1 MEKLINSKRFNFISW
16 GITLALV
23 VAAAGFAFWHFQPS
37 GSATAASLPV
47 TTATATS
54 EAHPGDN
61 GSSLSL
67 LALPAIE
74 RDLKL
79 KTIIPPRPRY
89 DVSQLTVARG
99 DTVFAISKQYSIKPD
114 SLLWSNYDLLNGSPD
129 SLSPGQQLNIPPTDG
144 VLYMWKEG
152 DTLNK
157 VADLFSAK
165 VEDILNWPGNNVDL
179 TNPSFKAGD
188 LVMVPG
194 GKRAYV
200 DWLPLIPLAAK
211 SGTASLNSSA
221 CPGGAVGGGGFV
233 WPADN
238 HFLSGNDYSDS
249 HRGIDIAAGLGANV
263 YAADTGV
270 VVFAGGVTNGYGNVI
285 YIDHG
290 DGYSTVY
297 AHLSQI
303 NVSVC
308 QSVHRGQLIALAGS
322 TGNSTGAHLHFE
334 IRRNGTPVNPWYLL
348 GQ

>member
-1 MEKLINSKRFNFISW
+1 MEKSNNSNRFNYISW
-16 GITLALV
+16 GITIALV
-23 VAAAGFAFWHFQPS
+23 LGAVGFAFWHFQLA
-37 GSATAASLPV
+37 GAANLIPLPEV
-47 TTATATS
+47 AATATTT
-54 EAHPGDN
+54 AHSSDP

-89 DVSQLTVARG
+89 DVAQLTVARG
-99 DTVFAISKQYSIKPD
+99 DTVFGISKQYSIKPD
-114 SLLWSNYDLLNGSPD
+114 SLMWSNYDLLNGSPD

-144 VLYMWKEG
+144 VLYKWKDG
-152 DTLNK
+152 DTLEK
-157 VADLFSAK
+157 VAASFQAK
-165 VEDILNWPGNNVDL
+165 VDDILNWPGNNVDL
-179 TNPSFKAGD
+179 TNPSFKAGE
-188 LVMVPG
+188 LVMIPG
-194 GKRAYV
+194 GQRQYV

-211 SGTASLNSSA
+211 SGTAGLNSSA

-238 HFLSGNDYSDS
+238 HFLSGNDYSAS
-249 HRGIDIAAGLGANV
+249 HRGIDIAAGMGANI

-308 QSVHRGQLIALAGS
+308 QSVRRGQLIGLAGS

-334 IRRNGTPVNPWYLL
+334 IRLNGTPVNPWYLL